1 MANNN
6 QLHTALTIS
15 AGVEGINDVR
25 RLTDVIEQAGGN
37 VDELRQSAD
46 ALESA
51 WDGLSTDEQTRQL
64 NNLADEAERLRQ
76 LTSARMTLGL
86 DVDDRARAE
95 LTRLHESYNRL
106 RQSGTLTNSEL
117 ARATQLYEARVQE
130 LNAQLGRTPMQLSNL
145 TQSIGGLM
153 GALGVGVGL
162 SEIIQLSDEFN
173 NLESRVRLATESGG
187 DFNHAMASIREIAD
201 HTTMPLT
208 ATGDLFTKLT
218 QATRELGYSQSEV
231 IGLTKTISEAMAV
244 SGGDMASMEAGLTQ
258 LAQGLSAGAL
268 RGDEFNSVVEQAP
281 RLAQAMADGLGVTI
295 GQLRA
300 MAGEGK
306 LTAEVVG
313 NALKSQADKIAY
325 EYSQMPN
332 TVSGSLT
339 VLKNSL
345 MGFIGEL
352 DNELSGSN
360 SLATFILDIANS
372 IKNIDPSVIDG
383 LKNSLDSV
391 GVVAKT
397 LLDSIAI
404 VPNALGDVVGA
415 MMGLEAGSGQISLL
429 QGLMNGLALTTG
441 AVADGFKALQIII
454 TGAVAG
460 AKTAIA
466 ELAGAMYSLTGIGGD
481 FAKSMGESAKASQAE
496 LENLVM
502 GFKSSLGQAM
512 YSIGTSTQDKL
523 NNIANTARAKYDEMA
538 QSGKA
543 SATALETAFKDYAH
557 KAIEA
562 NHGVVDATLK
572 QELAQRNLQATTNET
587 GKTIITA
594 MQSAK
599 EAVDKVDLSKH
610 EASFKALGIDA
621 GEFAGGL
628 STKANT
634 ALEAFNDLA
643 KVAGNNTDQ
652 LAMAYNG
659 AKQAIGNNTQGLA
672 ELDDALLKATNG
684 NQALATAI
692 QATAAAQQN
701 AKQATSEQ
709 QKALDALGV
718 SMSAVNA
725 GMSNSGEKMAQNL
738 GVGLS
743 AIKQTA
749 TSADALKVALNQA
762 LDTSLASAKTQADFK
777 AIQEEINKAGLSAS
791 VSAENM
797 AKIQAGMSQST
808 ASTTTATTA
817 NTTATHANTKAHA
830 DNANAKRANADANKE
845 LAQSENE
852 VSSSLATVSKNASIQ
867 SEGLSGLGIE
877 TEKLTKIFDN
887 YQARMVSWAKG
898 GMDTYLRGY
907 GEMVRSQARAREEML
922 ALRGEL
928 TSMGETLSDATVST
942 EELVEA
948 QKLLQK
954 ASEFS
959 IVGVKAVDNATLKNL
974 QNQIDKASEK
984 IKALSDTARQTVLDL
999 ESELASIQGNEQE
1012 VLRIKHAQK
1021 LADLEAKMAE
1031 AKAQNNSD
1039 AIAHYQKAL
1048 ELQQQI
1054 NTTESQKLSQ
1064 SLSATAESQKSQ
1076 SSSITLPNTQNQP
1089 VSTGNLSANDVIK
1102 AWGQNLA
1109 QFKQDAKKEAKDELI
1124 KELVEGA
1131 KGRAR

>member
-6 QLHTALTIS
+6 QLHTQLTIS

-25 RLTDVIEQAGGN
+25 RLTDAIEQAGGN
-37 VDELRQSAD
+37 VDDLRQSAD

-51 WDGLSTDEQTRQL
+51 WGGLSTDEQTRELNQL
-64 NNLADEAERLRQ
+64 SNQAERLRQ
-76 LTSARMTLGL
+76 ITSARMTLGL

-130 LNAQLGRTPMQLSNL
+130 LNVQLGRTPMQLSSL

-162 SEIIQLSDEFN
+162 NEIIQLSDEFN
-173 NLESRVRLATESGG
+173 SLESRVRLATESGG
-187 DFNHAMASIREIAD
+187 DFHHAMENIRQIAD

-208 ATGDLFTKLT
+208 ATADLFTKLT
-218 QATRELGYSQSEV
+218 QATKELGYSQNDV
-231 IGLTKTISEAMAV
+231 VGLTKTISEAMAV

-258 LAQGLSAGAL
+258 LAQGLSAGTL

-295 GQLRA
+295 GKLRE

-313 NALKSQADKIAY
+313 TALKSQADKIAY

-360 SLATFILDIANS
+360 GLATFIMNIADS
-372 IKNIDPSVIDG
+372 IENIDPSVIEG
-383 LKNSLDSV
+383 LKNALANVGEVAKVLLDSV
-391 GVVAKT
+391 T
-397 LLDSIAI
+397 AI
-404 VPNALGDVVGA
+404 PNALGDVVGA

-454 TGAVAG
+454 VGVVAG

-466 ELAGAMYSLTGIGGD
+466 ELAGAMHSLTGIGGD
-481 FAKSMGESAKASQAE
+481 FAKSMKESAKASQAE

-512 YSIGTSTQDKL
+512 DSIGTTTQSKL
-523 NNIANTARAKYDEMA
+523 QEVADVARAKYDEMA

-543 SATALETAFKDYAH
+543 SATALENAFKDYAH

-562 NHGVVDATLK
+562 NNGVVDSTLK
-572 QELAQRNLQATTNET
+572 QELAQRNLQATTDET

-599 EAVDKVDLSKH
+599 EVVDKVDLSKH
-610 EASFKALGIDA
+610 EASFKALGIDV

-643 KVAGNNTDQ
+643 KVAGGNTNQ

-672 ELDDALLKATNG
+672 ELDNALLKATNG
-684 NQALATAI
+684 NQALASAIKDTA
-692 QATAAAQQN
+692 QAQQN
-701 AKQATSEQ
+701 AKNATTEQ

-743 AIKQTA
+743 AIKDTA
-749 TSADALKVALNQA
+749 KGANELKIALNQA
-762 LDTSLASAKTQADFK
+762 LDTALASAKTQADFK

-791 VSAENM
+791 ISADNM
-797 AKIQAGMSQST
+797 AKIQAGLNQST

-817 NTTATHANTKAHA
+817 NTHATTANTKAHT
-830 DNANAKRANADANKE
+830 DNINAKRANTDASKA
-845 LAQSENE
+845 LAQSQNE
-852 VSSSLATVSKNASIQ
+852 VSSSLATASKNASIQ
-867 SEGLSGLGIE
+867 GVGLSGLGIE
-877 TEKLTKIFDN
+877 TDKLSKIFGQFNALLKDS
-887 YQARMVSWAKG
+887 ARG
-898 GMDTYLRGY
+898 GLDIYLRKF
-907 GEMVRSQARAREEML
+907 GELLGQQNSARAQMIQL
-922 ALRGEL
+922 KDDID
-928 TSMGETLSDATVST
+928 TMGQSLNLATVST
-942 EELVEA
+942 DTLTQA
-948 QKLLQK
+948 QTLLKK

-959 IVGVKAVDNATLKNL
+959 IFGIKAMDNATLKNL
-974 QNQIDKASEK
+974 QSQIDKASEK
-984 IKALSDTARQTVLDL
+984 IKALSDTARQTVLEL
-999 ESELASIQGNEQE
+999 ESELASIQGNKEE
-1012 VLRIKHAQK
+1012 VLRLKHAQK

-1039 AIAHYQKAL
+1039 AIAYYQKAL
-1048 ELQQQI
+1048 DLQRQI
-1054 NTTESQKLSQ
+1054 N
-1064 SLSATAESQKSQ
+1064 TAESQKMSQ
-1076 SSSITLPNTQNQP
+1076 SSAPSTPSLVNLSNQA

-1102 AWGQNLA
+1102 AWEQNLA
-1109 QFKQDAKKEAKDELI
+1109 QFKQDAKAEAKQELI
-1124 KELVEGA
+1124 KELVDGA